1 MLIMKKNTHHTDLVV
16 GKVAAQPGTRMDGH
30 FKVGTMPDGTAVR
43 LPIVLINGKHPGKV
57 LYLQAISDGDELN
70 GIAVVHKIIQT
81 ITPEQ
86 LHGKIIAVPIVNFH
100 AFHAKQ
106 AFSPVD
112 NRKMNRCFPGRRDG
126 TSSERIAYHLFQ
138 QAVQQ
143 ADYCIDLHQGGVQPM
158 IDEVRVRVDEKHT
171 RHGACLE
178 LARVF
183 GIGYI
188 LDQKGP
194 KGQLAQAAPEVGI
207 PTIDP
212 ELGGTHGWDAA
223 SIEKGVRGVLNVL
236 QYYNFI
242 AGTPEIPEQQTVV
255 KKFVPILSNEGGFI
269 YYRAEL
275 YEQLTAA
282 QPVADICDVF
292 GTVRETIT
300 SPVDGIFWSKSIYP
314 MVASGGTIGKIG
326 TPIGY
331 L

>member
-1 MLIMKKNTHHTDLVV
+1 MRNNIRQSSLVV
-16 GKVAAQPGTRMDGH
+16 GHLVAEPAARMEGYL
-30 FKVGTMPDGTAVR
+30 KVGTMPDGTAVR
-43 LPIVLINGKHPGKV
+43 LPVVLINGRHPGKT
-57 LYLQAISDGDELN
+57 LYIQAISDGDELN
-70 GIAVVHKIIQT
+70 GIAVIHKILRT

-126 TSSERIAYHLFQ
+126 TSSERIAYHLFH

-143 ADYCIDLHQGGVQPM
+143 ADYCLDLHQGGVQPM
-158 IDEVRVRVDEKHT
+158 IDEVRVRVDQKHT
-171 RHGACLE
+171 LHKACLE

-183 GIGYI
+183 GIGHI

-223 SIEKGVRGVLNVL
+223 SIEKGVRGVRNVL
-236 QYYNFI
+236 QYYQFI
-242 AGTPEIPEQQTVV
+242 SGTPEIPEQQIVV
-255 KKFVPILSNEGGFI
+255 KKFATLVSNEGGFI

-275 YEQLTAA
+275 YEHLTAS

-292 GTVRETIT
+292 GNVRETVT
-300 SPVDGIFWSKSIYP
+300 SPIDGVFWSKPIYP
-314 MVASGGTIGKIG
+314 MVASGGIVGKIG
-326 TPIGY
+326 TPIHS

>member
-1 MLIMKKNTHHTDLVV
+1 MRNNIRQSGLVV
-16 GKVAAQPGTRMDGH
+16 GQLVAEPATRMEGYL
-30 FKVGTMPDGTAVR
+30 KVGTMPDGTAVR
-43 LPIVLINGKHPGKV
+43 LPVVLINGRHPGKT
-57 LYLQAISDGDELN
+57 LYIQAISDGDELN
-70 GIAVVHKIIQT
+70 GIAVIHKILRT
-81 ITPEQ
+81 VTPEQ

-106 AFSPVD
+106 SFSPVD

-126 TSSERIAYHLFQ
+126 TSSERIAYHLFH

-143 ADYCIDLHQGGVQPM
+143 ADYCLDLHQGGVQPM
-158 IDEVRVRVDEKHT
+158 IDEVRVRVDQKHIL
-171 RHGACLE
+171 HKACLE

-183 GIGYI
+183 GIGHI

-212 ELGGTHGWDAA
+212 ELGGTHGWDAV
-223 SIEKGVRGVLNVL
+223 SIEKGVRGVRNVL
-236 QYYNFI
+236 QYYQFI
-242 AGTPEIPEQQTVV
+242 SGTPEIPEQQIVV
-255 KKFVPILSNEGGFI
+255 KKFVPLVSNEGGFV
-269 YYRAEL
+269 YYKAEL
-275 YEQLTAA
+275 SEHLTAS

-300 SPVDGIFWSKSIYP
+300 SPVDGIFWSKPIYP
-314 MVASGGTIGKIG
+314 MVASGGTVGKIG

>member
-1 MLIMKKNTHHTDLVV
+1 MRNNIRQSSLVV
-16 GKVAAQPGTRMDGH
+16 GHLVAEPATRMEGH
-30 FKVGTMPDGTAVR
+30 LKVGTMPDGTAVR
-43 LPIVLINGKHPGKV
+43 LPIVLINGRHPGKT
-57 LYLQAISDGDELN
+57 LYIQAISDGDELN
-70 GIAVVHKIIQT
+70 GIAVIHKILRT
-81 ITPEQ
+81 VTPEQ
-86 LHGKIIAVPIVNFH
+86 LHGRIIAVPIVNFH

-126 TSSERIAYHLFQ
+126 TSSERIAYHLFHH
-138 QAVQQ
+138 AVQQ
-143 ADYCIDLHQGGVQPM
+143 ADYCLDLHQGGVQPM
-158 IDEVRVRVDEKHT
+158 IDEVRVRVDQKHT
-171 RHGACLE
+171 LHKACLE

-183 GIGYI
+183 GIGHI

-223 SIEKGVRGVLNVL
+223 SIEKGVRGVRNVL
-236 QYYNFI
+236 QYYQFI
-242 AGTPEIPEQQTVV
+242 SGTPEIPEQQIVV
-255 KKFVPILSNEGGFI
+255 KKFVPIVSNEGGFVS
-269 YYRAEL
+269 YRAEL
-275 YEQLTAA
+275 YEHLTAS

-292 GTVRETIT
+292 GNVRESIS
-300 SPVDGIFWSKSIYP
+300 SPVDGVFWAKPIYP
-314 MVASGGTIGKIG
+314 MVASGGMIGKIG